1 MCINAVP
8 YIMGDSE
15 IHRCRRCG
23 FEAPSDAEGW
33 GSVHHPPLGELTQCP
48 ECGSTDTITL
58 S

>member
-1 MCINAVP
+1 
-8 YIMGDSE
+8 MGGSE